1 MVGTD
6 DKAQN
11 VTPAMW
17 PAQHLAE
24 RVAGVVYQG
33 ASDAAA
39 AVARWC
45 RRQALEQEL
54 KALAD
59 HELAD
64 LGITRDQIAV
74 LAHSDDAPELMRR
87 MMERLGLS
95 PELLAKHPGLKQ
107 HLERECS
114 LCFSR
119 SECRDWL
126 KQDQAAAGY
135 KEFCPNASTF
145 DDLKAKG

>member
-1 MVGTD
+1 MTGTD
-6 DKAQN
+6 EKIEK

-24 RVAGVVYQG
+24 RVAGAVFQK

-45 RRQALEQEL
+45 RHQALEQEL
-54 KALAD
+54 QALAD

-74 LAHSDDAPELMRR
+74 LARADEAPELMRR
-87 MMERLGLS
+87 MMERLGVAT
-95 PELLAKHPGLKQ
+95 ELLAKHPGLKQ
-107 HLERECS
+107 HVERECS
-114 LCFSR
+114 VCCSR
-119 SECRDWL
+119 GECRRWL
-126 KQDQAAAGY
+126 DRGEADSGHT
-135 KEFCPNASTF
+135 EFCPNAPVF
-145 DDLKAKG
+145 EGLKAKA